1 MLDTIIIGSGPA
13 GLGAAIYAKRAN
25 LDVLVVEKEYEGTG
39 QVAESGR
46 VDNYLGLPGVN
57 GYDLGETFRNHALSF
72 GVEFL
77 ELEVTGIHRQEDGNW
92 EVAFED
98 GSSKSAKT
106 VIYAAGAS
114 HRHLNIPGEETF
126 AGKGVSYCAICDGSF
141 YKGKK
146 VAVIGGGDTALDDAL
161 YLSEICETVY
171 LVHRRDEFRGAQ
183 QTVEKIK
190 TKSNI
195 VLKLSCVP
203 KEIVG
208 EKKVSGLV
216 LADSSA
222 ASDGRASS
230 DSSVPSDVRTSSDGN
245 PLAVDGVFVAVGT
258 VPKTEI
264 LKGVVPLDVQGYV
277 PADETG
283 STEVPG
289 FYVAGDA
296 RAKKLRQVITAV
308 ADGAN
313 AATEA
318 AEYVRRG

>member
-1 MLDTIIIGSGPA
+1 MLDSIIIGSGPA

-57 GYDLGETFRNHALSF
+57 GYDLGETFRNHAISF

-77 ELEVTGIHRQEDGNW
+77 ELEAVDIHRQEDGSWN
-92 EVAFED
+92 VSFED
-98 GSSKSAKT
+98 GTSRQAKT

-161 YLSEICETVY
+161 YLSEICDTVY
-171 LVHRRDEFRGAQ
+171 LVHRRNEFRGAQ

-190 TKSNI
+190 AKSNI
-195 VLKLSCVP
+195 SLQLSCVP
-203 KEIVG
+203 KAIEG
-208 EKKVSGLV
+208 EKKVSALV
-216 LADSSA
+216 LE
-222 ASDGRASS
+222 DGSR
-230 DSSVPSDVRTSSDGN
+230 
-245 PLAVDGVFVAVGT
+245 LAVDGVFVAVGT

-264 LKGVVPLDVQGYV
+264 LQGVVPLDAQGYV
-277 PADETG
+277 IADETG

-296 RAKKLRQVITAV
+296 RTKKLRQVVTAV

-318 AEYVRRG
+318 AEYVRG

>member
-1 MLDTIIIGSGPA
+1 MLDSIIIGSGPA
-13 GLGAAIYAKRAN
+13 GLSAAIYAKRAN

-57 GYDLGETFRNHALSF
+57 GYDLGETFRSHAVSF

-77 ELEVTGIHRQEDGNW
+77 EQEAVEIRRQEDGSWN
-92 EVAFED
+92 VSFED
-98 GSSKSAKT
+98 GSSRQAKT
-106 VIYAAGAS
+106 VIYAAGAA
-114 HRHLNIPGEETF
+114 HRHLHVPGEETF

-141 YKGKK
+141 YKGKQ

-161 YLSEICETVY
+161 YLSEISDTVY
-171 LVHRRDEFRGAQ
+171 LVHRRNEFRGAQ
-183 QTVEKIK
+183 HTVEKIK
-190 TKSNI
+190 AKSNI

-208 EKKVSGLV
+208 ETKVSGLV
-216 LADSSA
+216 LAERRTPT
-222 ASDGRASS
+222 DGS
-230 DSSVPSDVRTSSDGN
+230 TSSDGRVPSDEN
-245 PLAVDGVFVAVGT
+245 LLDVDGVFVAVGT

-264 LKGVVPLDVQGYV
+264 LQGVVPLDAQGYV
-277 PADETG
+277 IADETG
-283 STEVPG
+283 STAVPG

-296 RAKKLRQVITAV
+296 RTKKLRQVVTAV

-318 AEYVRRG
+318 AEYIRRGTL

>member
-13 GLGAAIYAKRAN
+13 GLGASIYAKRAN

-57 GYDLGETFRNHALSF
+57 GYDLGENFRNHACSF

-77 ELEVTGIHRQEDGNW
+77 ELEVTEIRRQKDGSW

-114 HRHLNIPGEETF
+114 HRHLNIPGEENF

-190 TKSNI
+190 AKSNI

-208 EKKVSGLV
+208 EKKVSGIV
-216 LADSSA
+216 LSECSTPTDGSA
-222 ASDGRASS
+222 ASDGSL
-230 DSSVPSDVRTSSDGN
+230 
-245 PLAVDGVFVAVGT
+245 LAVDGVFVAVGT

-264 LKGVVPLDVQGYV
+264 LKGVVPLDAQGYV

-283 STEVPG
+283 RTEVPG

>member
-1 MLDTIIIGSGPA
+1 
-13 GLGAAIYAKRAN
+13 
-25 LDVLVVEKEYEGTG
+25 VEKEYEGTG

-77 ELEVTGIHRQEDGNW
+77 ELEVTEIHRQEDGNW

-161 YLSEICETVY
+161 YLSELCETVY
-171 LVHRRDEFRGAQ
+171 LVHRRNEFRGAQ

-190 TKSNI
+190 AKSNI
-195 VLKLSCVP
+195 VLKLSSVP

-216 LADSSA
+216 LADSS
-222 ASDGRASS
+222 
-230 DSSVPSDVRTSSDGN
+230 TSSDGN
-245 PLAVDGVFVAVGT
+245 LLSVDGVFVAVGT
-258 VPKTEI
+258 VPKTELLSGI
-264 LKGVVPLDVQGYV
+264 VPLDAQGYV

-283 STEVPG
+283 RTEVPG

-318 AEYVRRG
+318 AEYVQRGF

>member
-77 ELEVTGIHRQEDGNW
+77 ELEVTEIHRQEDGNW

-141 YKGKK
+141 YRGKK

-161 YLSEICETVY
+161 YLSELCETVY

-190 TKSNI
+190 AKSNI
-195 VLKLSCVP
+195 VLKLSCVL

-216 LADSSA
+216 LADSSEP
-222 ASDGRASS
+222 SDGS
-230 DSSVPSDVRTSSDGN
+230 TLSDGSL
-245 PLAVDGVFVAVGT
+245 LAVDGVFVAVGT

-264 LKGVVPLDVQGYV
+264 LKGVVPLDAQGYV

-283 STEVPG
+283 RTEVPG

>member
-1 MLDTIIIGSGPA
+1 MLDSIIIGSGPA

-57 GYDLGETFRNHALSF
+57 GYDLGETFRSHALSF

-77 ELEVTGIHRQEDGNW
+77 EQEAVEIRRQEDGSWN
-92 EVAFED
+92 VSFED
-98 GSSKSAKT
+98 GSSRQAKT
-106 VIYAAGAS
+106 VIYAAGAA
-114 HRHLNIPGEETF
+114 HRHLNVPGEETF

-161 YLSEICETVY
+161 YLSEISDTVY
-171 LVHRRDEFRGAQ
+171 LVHRRNEFRGAQ

-190 TKSNI
+190 AKSNI
-195 VLKLSCVP
+195 SLQLSCVP
-203 KEIVG
+203 KAIEG
-208 EKKVSGLV
+208 EKKVNALV
-216 LADSSA
+216 LE
-222 ASDGRASS
+222 DGR
-230 DSSVPSDVRTSSDGN
+230 R
-245 PLAVDGVFVAVGT
+245 LAVDGVFVAVGT
-258 VPKTEI
+258 VPKTE
-264 LKGVVPLDVQGYV
+264 LLQGVVPLDAQGYV
-277 PADETG
+277 IADETG
-283 STEVPG
+283 STAVPG

-296 RAKKLRQVITAV
+296 RTKKLRQVVTAV

-318 AEYVRRG
+318 AEYIRRGTL